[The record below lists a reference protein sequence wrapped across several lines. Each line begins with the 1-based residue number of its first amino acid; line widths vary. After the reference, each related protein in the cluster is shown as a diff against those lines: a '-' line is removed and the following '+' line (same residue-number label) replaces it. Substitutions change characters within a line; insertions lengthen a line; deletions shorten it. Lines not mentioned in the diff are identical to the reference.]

1 MSSIAVSFIVFTII
15 FGAAVVG
22 MLLRR
27 VLPEHHL
34 SADSKEVIKL
44 GTGLVATMAALVL
57 GLLVASAKG
66 SFDAQ
71 SAEVTQASANIIL
84 LDRLLAQYGSETK
97 EIRQSLRDITVRA
110 LEETWSKGRNGP
122 PDFRAGG
129 NEIMLEKIQGLS
141 PENNLQRTIQS
152 QALNI
157 AMNLGQTRWLMFE
170 QGVNSVSNPMVVV
183 MVFWLAIIFM
193 TWGMFSRPNASVVA
207 SLVAAAL
214 SVSGAMFLILEMYN
228 PYRGLIQISSAPARV
243 ALAHLGQ

>member
-1 MSSIAVSFIVFTII
+1 VNSLAVSFIVFTII

-97 EIRQSLRDITVRA
+97 EIRQSLRNITVRA
-110 LEETWSKGRNGP
+110 LEETWSKDRNGP
-122 PDFRAGG
+122 PEFRAGG
-129 NEIMLEKIQGLS
+129 NEIMLEEIQGLS

-152 QALNI
+152 QALSI
-157 AMNLGQTRWLMFE
+157 AMNLAQTRWLMFE

-183 MVFWLAIIFM
+183 LVFWLAIIFL

-207 SLVAAAL
+207 SLIAAAL

-228 PYRGLIQISSAPARV
+228 PYRGLIQISSAPARA

>member
-1 MSSIAVSFIVFTII
+1 
-15 FGAAVVG
+15 

-97 EIRQSLRDITVRA
+97 EIRQSLRNITVRA
-110 LEETWSKGRNGP
+110 LEETWSKDRNGP
-122 PDFRAGG
+122 PEFRAGG
-129 NEIMLEKIQGLS
+129 NEIMLEEIQGLS

-152 QALNI
+152 QALSI
-157 AMNLGQTRWLMFE
+157 AMNLAQTRWLMFE

-183 MVFWLAIIFM
+183 LVFWLAIIFL

-207 SLVAAAL
+207 SLIAAAL

-228 PYRGLIQISSAPARV
+228 PYRGLIQISSAPARA